1 MKSTKEKILIIIQ
14 AILVY
19 LIAFCCA
26 SIFFAVINLVV
37 DIDVLKNSSVFAL
50 GASTWTVVSAIIIGS
65 IKYRNDL

>member
-19 LIAFCCA
+19 LVAFCA
-26 SIFFAVINLVV
+26 GFILFGVFNLVV
-37 DIDVLKNSSVFAL
+37 DVDVLKNASIFAL
-50 GASTWTVVSAIIIGS
+50 GASAWTVISAIIIGS